1 MPSFDIVSKTDL
13 AEVDNAINSAMRE
26 ITARYDFK
34 NSQSKISR
42 ESDEIELMAE
52 DQYKIDQVQ
61 QIFRTHLVKRKV
73 STGAFDFSKIE
84 DAKGGML
91 RQKSPIIQG
100 IDKDISQIINKTI
113 KNSKLKV
120 QVSIRGDELRVSSNK
135 RDLLQKTIEMTKE
148 LDIKQPL
155 QFINFRDWIGINI
168 S

>member
-1 MPSFDIVSKTDL
+1 
-13 AEVDNAINSAMRE
+13 MRE
-26 ITARYDFK
+26 ITSRYDFK
-34 NSQSKISR
+34 NSESKIIR
-42 ESDEIELMAE
+42 VDNQIELMAE

-61 QIFRTHLVKRKV
+61 QIFRTHLVKESYHLVLFNFQKLRMR
-73 STGAFDFSKIE
+73 GE
-84 DAKGGML
+84 GML

-120 QVSIRGDELRVSSNK
+120 QVSIRGDELRVTSSK

-155 QFINFRDWIGINI
+155 QFINFRD
-168 S
+168 

>member
-26 ITARYDFK
+26 ITTRYDFK

-91 RQKSPIIQG
+91 RQKSKIIQG
-100 IDKDISQIINKTI
+100 IDREISQKINKII
-113 KNSKLKV
+113 KNSKFKV
-120 QVSIRGDELRVSSNK
+120 QFAIRGEELRITGAK
-135 RDLLQKTIEMTKE
+135 RDVLQEVIQTIKN

-155 QFINFRDWIGINI
+155 QFINFRD
-168 S
+168 

>member
-1 MPSFDIVSKTDL
+1 
-13 AEVDNAINSAMRE
+13 
-26 ITARYDFK
+26 
-34 NSQSKISR
+34 
-42 ESDEIELMAE
+42 
-52 DQYKIDQVQ
+52 
-61 QIFRTHLVKRKV
+61 
-73 STGAFDFSKIE
+73 
-84 DAKGGML
+84 ML

-100 IDKDISQIINKTI
+100 IDKDISQIINKMI

-120 QVSIRGDELRVSSNK
+120 QVSIRGEELRVTSSK

>member
-26 ITARYDFK
+26 ITTRYDFK

-73 STGAFDFSKIE
+73 STGAFEFSKIE

-91 RQKSPIIQG
+91 RQKSKIVQG
-100 IDKDISQIINKTI
+100 IDREISQKINKII
-113 KNSKLKV
+113 KNSKFKV
-120 QVSIRGDELRVSSNK
+120 QFSIRGEELRITGAK
-135 RDLLQKTIEMTKE
+135 RDVLQEVIQTIKNLE
-148 LDIKQPL
+148 IKQPL
-155 QFINFRDWIGINI
+155 QFINFRD
-168 S
+168 

>member
-13 AEVDNAINSAMRE
+13 AEVDNAINGAMRE
-26 ITARYDFK
+26 ITTRYDFK

-73 STGAFDFSKIE
+73 STGAFDFLKIE

-91 RQKSPIIQG
+91 RQKSKIIQG
-100 IDKDISQIINKTI
+100 IDREISQTINKII
-113 KNSKLKV
+113 KNSKFKV
-120 QVSIRGDELRVSSNK
+120 QFSIRGEELRITGAK
-135 RDLLQKTIEMTKE
+135 RDVLQELIQTIKNLE
-148 LDIKQPL
+148 IKQPL
-155 QFINFRDWIGINI
+155 QFINFRD
-168 S
+168 

>member
-26 ITARYDFK
+26 ITTRYDFK

-91 RQKSPIIQG
+91 KQKSKIIQG
-100 IDKDISQIINKTI
+100 IDREISQKINKII
-113 KNSKLKV
+113 KNSKFKV
-120 QVSIRGDELRVSSNK
+120 QFAIRGEELRITGAK
-135 RDLLQKTIEMTKE
+135 RDVLQEVILTIKNLE
-148 LDIKQPL
+148 IKQPL
-155 QFINFRDWIGINI
+155 QFINFRD
-168 S
+168 

>member
-26 ITARYDFK
+26 ITTRYDFK

-73 STGAFDFSKIE
+73 STGAFEFSKIE

-91 RQKSPIIQG
+91 RQKSKIVQG
-100 IDKDISQIINKTI
+100 IDREISQKINKII
-113 KNSKLKV
+113 KNSKFKV
-120 QVSIRGDELRVSSNK
+120 QFAIRGEELRVTGAK
-135 RDLLQKTIEMTKE
+135 RDVLQEVIQTIKNLE
-148 LDIKQPL
+148 IKQPL
-155 QFINFRDWIGINI
+155 QFINFRD
-168 S
+168 

>member
-26 ITARYDFK
+26 ITTRYDFK

-42 ESDEIELMAE
+42 ESDEIELIAE

-73 STGAFDFSKIE
+73 STGAFAFSKIE

-91 RQKSPIIQG
+91 RQKSKIIQG
-100 IDKDISQIINKTI
+100 IDREISQKINKII
-113 KNSKLKV
+113 KNSKFKV
-120 QVSIRGDELRVSSNK
+120 QFAIRGEEIRITGAK
-135 RDLLQKTIEMTKE
+135 RDVLQEVIQTIKNLE
-148 LDIKQPL
+148 IKQPL
-155 QFINFRDWIGINI
+155 QFINFRD
-168 S
+168 

>member
-26 ITARYDFK
+26 ITTRYDFK

-61 QIFRTHLVKRKV
+61 QIFITHLVKRKV

-91 RQKSPIIQG
+91 RQKSKIIQG
-100 IDKDISQIINKTI
+100 IDREISQKINKII
-113 KNSKLKV
+113 KNSKFKV
-120 QVSIRGDELRVSSNK
+120 QFSIRGEELRITGAK
-135 RDLLQKTIEMTKE
+135 RDVLQEVIQTIKNLE
-148 LDIKQPL
+148 IKQPL
-155 QFINFRDWIGINI
+155 QFINFRD
-168 S
+168 

>member
-26 ITARYDFK
+26 ITTRYDFK

-73 STGAFDFSKIE
+73 STGALEFAKIE

-91 RQKSPIIQG
+91 RQKSKIVQG
-100 IDKDISQIINKTI
+100 IDREISQKINKII
-113 KNSKLKV
+113 KNSKFKV
-120 QVSIRGDELRVSSNK
+120 QFSIRGEELRITGSK
-135 RDLLQKTIEMTKE
+135 RDVLQEVIQTIKNLE
-148 LDIKQPL
+148 IKQPL
-155 QFINFRDWIGINI
+155 QFINFRD
-168 S
+168 

>member
-26 ITARYDFK
+26 ITTRYDFK

-73 STGAFDFSKIE
+73 STGAFEFSKIE
-84 DAKGGML
+84 DAKGGMF
-91 RQKSPIIQG
+91 RQKSKIIQG
-100 IDKDISQIINKTI
+100 IDKEISQKINKII
-113 KNSKLKV
+113 KNSKFKV
-120 QVSIRGDELRVSSNK
+120 QFAIRGEELRITGAK
-135 RDLLQKTIEMTKE
+135 RDVLQEVIQTIKNLE
-148 LDIKQPL
+148 IKQPL
-155 QFINFRDWIGINI
+155 QFINFRD
-168 S
+168 